1 MLESRRRLT
10 SPCYTVGRIQG
21 VENEILQNDGH
32 ILKRS
37 GMPVLVNIFSYFNW
51 ITELICFPKTPV
63 IWRHGLNDNNMCN

>member
-10 SPCYTVGRIQG
+10 SSCYTAGRIQR

-37 GMPVLVNIFSYFNW
+37 KVLVNIFSYFNW

-63 IWRHGLNDNNMCN
+63 IWCCELNDNNVQLV